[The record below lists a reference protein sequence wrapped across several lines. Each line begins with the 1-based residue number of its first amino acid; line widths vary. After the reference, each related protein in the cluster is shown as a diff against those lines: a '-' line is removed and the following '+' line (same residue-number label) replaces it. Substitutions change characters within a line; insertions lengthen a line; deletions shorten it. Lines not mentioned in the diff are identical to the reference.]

1 MGSTTWEVVS
11 SSTPLEIWWSATGR
25 TPWWRGQGLWCI
37 FGSPSRPRESALQ
50 ALRAVCRNSARPQ
63 MPARRP
69 SRASGR
75 SSRCCSSRNAGSC
88 TPGRKASGRRTS
100 PRIDT
105 RTSFPVRLGLGSHGD
120 QVLAHQVQG
129 LSGRGV
135 LGVEAGVIPHHWCDA
150 LSCPFVLCLCS
161 PQVSGDPSS
170 LET

>member
-1 MGSTTWEVVS
+1 MQELSEAMDASEKAKQGFWEEFEVSACCPLPPPQTPVLWAAEGCGSGCVRRV
-11 SSTPLEIWWSATGR
+11 
-25 TPWWRGQGLWCI
+25 
-37 FGSPSRPRESALQ
+37 
-50 ALRAVCRNSARPQ
+50 LRALGKGRGCRLKPH
-63 MPARRP
+63 
-69 SRASGR
+69 

-120 QVLAHQVQG
+120 QVLTHQVQG
-129 LSGRGV
+129 PSGRGV